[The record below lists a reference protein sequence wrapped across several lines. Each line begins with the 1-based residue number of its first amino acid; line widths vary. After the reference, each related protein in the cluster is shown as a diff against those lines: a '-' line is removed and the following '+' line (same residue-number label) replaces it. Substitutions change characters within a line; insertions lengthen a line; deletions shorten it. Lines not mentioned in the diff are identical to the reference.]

1 MKMKTFVTYN
11 MIAIISMAITSA
23 SMLHAGRLEWVAT
36 SMLPAVFY
44 LYMRWLLMKEVDS
57 IEDGIACMLKSIG
70 VMCLI
75 IAVSFG
81 ILCIKEGSWQAV
93 MELPVDTDMKW
104 YTILAGIAVI
114 VIAGWQSSQDE
125 KREEKE
131 A

>member
-11 MIAIISMAITSA
+11 MIAIISMAITSS

-81 ILCIKEGSWQAV
+81 ILCIKEGSWQAL